1 MEKQPGIL
9 YRKCPSRF
17 TIELT
22 PTRMLKMSNSM
33 RRSLKPYK
41 KAVLRSLGLQKQEL
55 TVISFPKSGRTWL
68 QVMLGEYITRHYK
81 LDVKNVIATKQYTK
95 HLAGIP
101 RIRFAHDFRPQW
113 SAPEKLH
120 TNKSMYAHQKIVLL
134 VRDPRDILV
143 SSFFEKTKR
152 KPAKRGGKPRFAGTI
167 NEFVY
172 QNIGGIDT
180 IIAFYNNWLK
190 NQDIPDAFKIVKYE
204 DLRGNTRETFID
216 ILKYVGFSEID
227 EKILDEV
234 LDLGKIEKMRK
245 MEAESARGAHSS
257 RRTDPNAESA
267 FMTRAFQPADPNDP
281 ETFKVRKGKV
291 GGYVDYLGKEEI
303 AYLTKKINDDLDP
316 VFGYR

>member
-1 MEKQPGIL
+1 M
-9 YRKCPSRF
+9 SRS
-17 TIELT
+17 I
-22 PTRMLKMSNSM
+22 
-33 RRSLKPYK
+33 RRSIKSYK
-41 KAVLRSLGLQKQEL
+41 KAVLRSLGLQKEEL

-68 QVMLGEYITRHYK
+68 QVMLGEYITRHYG
-81 LDVKNVIATKQYTK
+81 LDVKNVIAIKRYTK
-95 HLAGIP
+95 HLEGIP

-113 SAPEKLH
+113 HTPEQMQ
-120 TNKSMYAHQKIVLL
+120 TDKSMYRHQKILLL

-152 KPAKRGGKPRFAGTI
+152 KPAKRSEKPRFTGTI

-190 NQDIPDAFKIVKYE
+190 NKEIPDDFKVIRYE
-204 DLRGNTRETFID
+204 DLRRNTRETFMDVLAYIG
-216 ILKYVGFSEID
+216 ISELD

-245 MEAESARGAHSS
+245 MEAQSARGAHTSS
-257 RRTDPNAESA
+257 RSDPDVESA

-303 AYLTKKINDDLDP
+303 AFLEQKIRDELDP